1 MVVLKWLA
9 RLEWGLRGHAFN
21 SCNLQNFF
29 FTASSDIVFGS
40 IRCALAA
47 CKIRSMFFFNHLV
60 REKVNLIQN
69 PATFPKN
76 PFFRSF
82 QMTWGFRRLN
92 DTFGEC
98 GRPKI
103 GWQIDPFGHSREQVR
118 ILELRRQSWE
128 KKPCTRRIL
137 NPPPLCYEACTLPL
151 SYNHCSPLVT

>member
-9 RLEWGLRGHAFN
+9 RLEWGLRGHGFN
-21 SCNLQNFF
+21 SCNLQNVFL
-29 FTASSDIVFGS
+29 TTSSDIVFGS
-40 IRCALAA
+40 IRRGLAA
-47 CKIRSMFFFNHLV
+47 CKIIFNHLV

-118 ILELRRQSWE
+118 ILELILKIELR
-128 KKPCTRRIL
+128 KKPSTRRNL

-151 SYNHCSPLVT
+151 SCNHCSPLDT